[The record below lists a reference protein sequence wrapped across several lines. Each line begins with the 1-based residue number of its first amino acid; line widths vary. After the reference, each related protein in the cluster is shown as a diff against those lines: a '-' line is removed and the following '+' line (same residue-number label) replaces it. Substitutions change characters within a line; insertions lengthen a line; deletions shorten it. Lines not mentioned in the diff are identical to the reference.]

1 MKYPASYGH
10 LVQKYLN
17 ISLGKHAT
25 LSNWARRPLSKEQI
39 KYAAE
44 DVLHLLP
51 LWDSI
56 TKELHQR
63 GRFKYAQHYCDAQ
76 RTRVL
81 HVPEP
86 SELLHQHP
94 ALIHL
99 APQQACVLQELLFWR
114 YGLAKDN
121 NQPVR
126 SVLSDG
132 HVVELAKRQP
142 SSISSMRED
151 RRMPK
156 KVVSNYGP
164 ELIERI
170 SRAGS
175 RPEWAWPKYIRKDT
189 PEWVQ
194 KHRLLSFVLHDGLA
208 NQYGQR
214 LVLPS
219 NHLDAIILEKPDTL
233 AALQDHIS
241 STAFDL
247 AGTRLWAFLSGA
259 NGLFF

>member
-1 MKYPASYGH
+1 
-10 LVQKYLN
+10 
-17 ISLGKHAT
+17 
-25 LSNWARRPLSKEQI
+25 
-39 KYAAE
+39 
-44 DVLHLLP
+44 
-51 LWDSI
+51 
-56 TKELHQR
+56 
-63 GRFKYAQHYCDAQ
+63 
-76 RTRVL
+76 
-81 HVPEP
+81 
-86 SELLHQHP
+86 
-94 ALIHL
+94 
-99 APQQACVLQELLFWR
+99 
-114 YGLAKDN
+114 
-121 NQPVR
+121 
-126 SVLSDG
+126 
-132 HVVELAKRQP
+132 
-142 SSISSMRED
+142 
-151 RRMPK
+151 MPK